1 MVDAATIF
9 QVRLT
14 DTVRSDLDSRCVL
27 RSDYA
32 PTIVNNEVEAHTNSE
47 DHRHDHAIDWPRCG
61 LLMDEVM
68 HVISCVT
75 EILHR

>member
-1 MVDAATIF
+1 MVDAPTIF

-14 DTVRSDLDSRCVL
+14 DTARSDLDSRRVL
-27 RSDYA
+27 RSGHA

-47 DHRHDHAIDWPRCG
+47 DHGHHTIDWPRCG
-61 LLMDEVM
+61 LLMDEAM